1 MSFEDLHPPKW
12 ADRFLEW
19 YCRPELLEEI
29 QGDTHE
35 LFFKRYKDRGIKAA
49 RRHFIWDVMR
59 SFRLSTIKH
68 FNIKI
73 SPDMLKSNFKI
84 AWRNMSKQKMY
95 SAIKIGGFALG
106 IAACLLIALYIKDEL
121 SYDKY
126 YTNADR
132 IYRIIGVNKAGDF
145 AGKGVDFPAPFAKAL
160 RTELPEIELI
170 GRINPNT
177 LFTGG
182 GNPTRRPDETQNNYE
197 DGFTFADQEMLDI
210 LQIPMVYGD
219 RAHALDEPNEIVISK
234 KIADK
239 YYPNENPVG
248 KTLIFNDNRKTPI
261 KIGGVMQDFP
271 SNSHLQFDFLI
282 SLKGI
287 NFYPGE
293 QDNWN
298 ASNYHTYIL
307 LKPGTNVK
315 RFEQKMFN
323 TAFDK
328 YLIPE
333 FKKNGMSEEAIHDLR
348 QSLALELQP
357 IRDIHLYSADIHDGF
372 THGDIRF
379 VWLFGAIALFI
390 LMIAAIN
397 FINLSTARSANR
409 AKEVG
414 LRKVVGSFRNHL
426 VNQFLT
432 ESILFSL
439 LSFIMGM
446 LLAWLLL
453 PYFNQLANKSLTF
466 PWQEWWFIP
475 VIIGSALVVGFL
487 AGIYPAFYL
496 SSFKPI
502 NVLKGNL
509 SLGSKNA
516 TMRSALVVFQ
526 FTTSIVLIIGT
537 FIISQQ
543 MHYILNKKLGFDKEQ
558 IVMLQGTQTVG
569 KQQILTFKEKLKQ
582 LPEVQNVTISDFL
595 PVVNAGT
602 KRNGNTFAEEGQSTN
617 AGDGVGGQ
625 IWKVDYDYINTLGMK
640 VVEGRN
646 FSPEMPTDSQAV
658 IINQTLAKK
667 LHFDNPIG
675 KRITNG
681 YQNYQVI
688 GVVEDFNFESMRE
701 NIAGICLVLG
711 NSNSIT
717 SVKINTKNTSKAI
730 QDITSVWKEFAPN
743 QPIRYTFLD
752 ESFARM
758 YDDVQ
763 RTGRI
768 FSSFAIL
775 AVIVAC
781 LGLFA
786 LASFM
791 AEQRNK
797 EIGIRKVLGA
807 STSNILRLLTQNFI
821 KLILL
826 ALVIAV
832 PLGWYLMH
840 KWLEDFA
847 YRIHI
852 SWVVFA
858 LAGLTVLL
866 IALLTVSYQAIRTA
880 TGNPVDA
887 LRSE

>member
-1 MSFEDLHPPKW
+1 MMSEHPRPPKW

-29 QGDTHE
+29 QGDAYE
-35 LFFKRYKDRGIKAA
+35 LFAKRFKNKDLRTA
-49 RRHFIWDVMR
+49 RRHFIWDVLR

-68 FNIKI
+68 FKIKI
-73 SPDMLKSNFKI
+73 SPDMMKSNLNI
-84 AWRNMSKQKMY
+84 AWRNMAKQKMY
-95 SAIKIGGFALG
+95 AAIKIGGFAMG
-106 IAACLLIALYIKDEL
+106 IAACLLIALFIKDEL
-121 SYDKY
+121 SYDKHY
-126 YTNADR
+126 PNAER
-132 IYRIIGVNKAGDF
+132 IYRIVGINKAGEY

-160 RTELPEIELI
+160 RTELPEIELV

-182 GNPTRRPDETQNNYE
+182 GNPIRRPDETQNNYE
-197 DGFTFADQEMLDI
+197 EGFTFADQEMLDI

-219 RAHALDEPNEIVISK
+219 RAHALDEPNELVITK

-248 KTLIFNDNRKTPI
+248 KTLLANDNTNFPL
-261 KIGGVMQDFP
+261 KIGGVIPDFP
-271 SNSHLQFDFLI
+271 SNTHLQFDFLFT
-282 SLKGI
+282 LKGV

-293 QDNWN
+293 QDNWD
-298 ASNYHTYIL
+298 ASNYHTYVL
-307 LKPGTNVK
+307 LRPGTNLRQV
-315 RFEQKMFN
+315 EQKMFD

-328 YLIPE
+328 YLAPL
-333 FKKNGMSEEAIHDLR
+333 FKKNGMSDEAIADVR
-348 QSLALELQP
+348 ETIDLELQP
-357 IRDIHLYSADIHDGF
+357 IGDVHLYSANIGASIPHS
-372 THGDIRF
+372 DIRF

-390 LMIAAIN
+390 LIIACIN

-414 LRKVVGSFRNHL
+414 LRKVVGSLRNNL
-426 VNQFLT
+426 IGQFLT

-439 LSFIMGM
+439 LSFLIGI
-446 LLAWLLL
+446 LLALLLL
-453 PYFNQLANKSLTF
+453 PYFNQLANKSLHF
-466 PWQEWWFIP
+466 PWQEWWFVP
-475 VIIGSALVVGFL
+475 VLIGAALVVGML

-509 SLGSKNA
+509 SLGSKNSF
-516 TMRSALVVFQ
+516 MRSGLVVFQ

-543 MHYILNKKLGFDKEQ
+543 MDFILNKKIGFDKEQ
-558 IVMLQGTQTVG
+558 VLMLQGTQTLG
-569 KQQILTFKEKLKQ
+569 NQILTFKNRLKQ
-582 LPEVQNVTISDFL
+582 LPEIQNVTVSDFL
-595 PVVNAGT
+595 PIVGAGT

-617 AGDGVGGQ
+617 IGEGVGGQ
-625 IWKVDYDYINTLGMK
+625 IWQIDYDYINTLGIK
-640 VVEGRN
+640 IVEGRN
-646 FSPEMPTDSQAV
+646 FSPEMPTDSQGV
-658 IINQTLAKK
+658 IINQTLAEK

-681 YQNYQVI
+681 FQNFQVI

-701 NIAGICLVLG
+701 NVGGICLILG
-711 NSNSIT
+711 NSPTIT
-717 SVKINTKNTSKAI
+717 SIKINTDDMSKSIKN
-730 QDITSVWKEFAPN
+730 ITSVWKEFAPN

-752 ESFARM
+752 ESYAKM
-758 YDDVQ
+758 YEDVQ
-763 RTGRI
+763 RMGRI
-768 FSSFAIL
+768 FSSFAVF

-791 AEQRNK
+791 AEQRAK

-807 STSNILRLLTQNFI
+807 SVPGILRLLTQSFI
-821 KLILL
+821 KLIMISII
-826 ALVIAV
+826 IAV
-832 PLGWYLMH
+832 PLAWYLMH

-847 YRIHI
+847 YRTPM
-852 SWVVFA
+852 SWNIFA
-858 LAGLTVLL
+858 LSGVIVIF
-866 IALLTVSYQAIRTA
+866 IALFTISFQAIRTA